1 MFSLLISLLLS
12 VVSSQLMYKVY
23 KTSWVFMLYV
33 QLVYKAFWNLSF
45 LWLNSWPYLDNYKHK
60 GKRWQ
65 PGWVRNKLTGHYIT
79 TCCPF
84 WSTQTWQHHSFL
96 LIKVCGVV
104 FCCWTQSASRLDML
118 CMQRCSSAHLG
129 CNELTCYCLPINM
142 QQGNFPLI
150 RSDLQFLKYSELSG
164 TNYYAT

>member
-84 WSTQTWQHHSFL
+84 WSTRTWQHQFFAYKSVWCGLLLLDPICFKVGHVHAEMLFCTSLSSRFL
-96 LIKVCGVV
+96 FLSTCLSCVMWLFNIWIKQLNTYLLKWPVNV
-104 FCCWTQSASRLDML
+104 FY
-118 CMQRCSSAHLG
+118 LG
-129 CNELTCYCLPINM
+129 
-142 QQGNFPLI
+142 
-150 RSDLQFLKYSELSG
+150 
-164 TNYYAT
+164 

>member
-84 WSTQTWQHHSFL
+84 WSTRTWQHHSFL

-118 CMQRCSSAHLG
+118 CMQRCSSAHLWVPVFYS
-129 CNELTCYCLPINM
+129 CPHAWVVLCDCLIFGLN
-142 QQGNFPLI
+142 
-150 RSDLQFLKYSELSG
+150 SWTHTYWSG
-164 TNYYAT
+164 Q